1 MQKRSE
7 GIIPKQVILKHY
19 IKQKENNMKKLILAM
34 VAMFA
39 LCSFAQEAGK
49 PKPVPAEPMARPT
62 VEQQVEKAFA
72 DFDKDKDGKLDK
84 AEATEMIK
92 SRQGR
97 MGGGMGRGQGGQ
109 GGQGR
114 GQGGMKAAPPMGE

>member
-1 MQKRSE
+1 
-7 GIIPKQVILKHY
+7 
-19 IKQKENNMKKLILAM
+19 MKKLILAM

-39 LCSFAQEAGK
+39 LCSFAQEAAK
-49 PKPVPAEPMARPT
+49 PKPVAADPMARPT

-84 AEATEMIK
+84 VEATEMIK

-97 MGGGMGRGQGGQ
+97 MGGAGGQGGAGGRGQGGA
-109 GGQGR
+109 GGR
-114 GQGGMKAAPPMGE
+114 GDKAPPMEE